1 MILLRQKIFMLNT
14 YVRGAD
20 GKLVKSGSVANGGG
34 YSLTGNG
41 SIVQGSGDRAKERV
55 APTTP
60 SQVGS
65 GKLSSGPIKVPVGLG
80 KSGVN
85 TNTVS
90 RTLSNANKN
99 NTNIIATQTKRQDQ
113 RNMIKNTPGM
123 ATAAGI
129 MGRAKNTWNKFAN
142 GNVGTAV
149 GNTVGSV
156 LGKAKNT
163 WNGMSTGGKVAVIGS
178 SLLLANSIRRRREE
192 ERRDRER
199 RYY

>member
-41 SIVQGSGDRAKERV
+41 SIIQGSGDQAKNRK

-65 GKLSSGPIKVPVGLG
+65 GQLSSGPIKAPVGIG

-85 TNTVS
+85 VNTVS
-90 RTLSNANKN
+90 RTLSRANKN
-99 NTNIIATQTKRQDQ
+99 NTNIITNQTNRENQ

-129 MGRAKNTWNKFAN
+129 MGRAKTTWNKFTNSGFGNTVGNVATGVKNTWNK
-142 GNVGTAV
+142 
-149 GNTVGSV
+149 
-156 LGKAKNT
+156 LG
-163 WNGMSTGGKVAVIGS
+163 TGGKAAVIGG
-178 SLLLANSIRRRREE
+178 SLLVANSIHRRKEE
-192 ERRDRER
+192 ERRARER